1 MLLHSSDSDRYARD
15 TMISFIENVL
25 METGNYKGFR
35 YLIDQDMEKSD
46 YGVVPGRHFTT
57 DGDLSYDQQFANT
70 DCTRV
75 HYY

>member
-1 MLLHSSDSDRYARD
+1 
-15 TMISFIENVL
+15 

-57 DGDLSYDQQFANT
+57 DIELTSDQQFANT

-75 HYY
+75 QYF